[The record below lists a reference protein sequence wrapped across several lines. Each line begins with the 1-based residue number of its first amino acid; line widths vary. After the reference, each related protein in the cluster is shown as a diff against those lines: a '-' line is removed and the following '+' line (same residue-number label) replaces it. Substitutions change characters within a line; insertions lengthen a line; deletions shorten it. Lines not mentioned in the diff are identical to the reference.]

1 MAEFLNTIK
10 TSKKIIELIEDSKE
24 FLTIVSPYV
33 KINERL
39 KEEIFF
45 KKKINI
51 NVVFGKTRMAY
62 DEYSFL
68 KKCEN
73 VSIIY
78 NHNLHAKCYISEK
91 GCILSSM
98 NLHEYSELNNFEMSV
113 YFDARKDDKIYNDI
127 YKEVLNII
135 DNGEIYKKSEAIK
148 KAFFK

>member
-1 MAEFLNTIK
+1 MAKFLNTEK
-10 TSKKIIELIEDSKE
+10 TSKKIIELIKDSKE

-45 KKKINI
+45 KKKINV
-51 NVVFGKTRMAY
+51 NVVFGKTKMAY
-62 DEYSFL
+62 DEYMFL
-68 KKCEN
+68 INCKN

-91 GCILSSM
+91 GCIVSSM

-113 YFDARKDDKIYNDI
+113 YFDAEKDEKIYNEI
-127 YKEVLNII
+127 YTEVCRIVKA
-135 DNGEIYKKSEAIK
+135 GEIKKMSDTVK
-148 KAFFK
+148 KAFFL